1 MIPLVHGSCS
11 FARIALAN
19 IQAGA
24 HWISVGMK
32 KSVTIQLKSGAAKV
46 YRLDASEL
54 CGVVQEASKRRIDN
68 REASV
73 SCTAERSCCQ
83 HCT

>member
-1 MIPLVHGSCS
+1 LFLVFLGGIKPMIPLVHGSCS

-32 KSVTIQLKSGAAKV
+32 KSVTIQLKSV
-46 YRLDASEL
+46 L
-54 CGVVQEASKRRIDN
+54 RRSIAWMLLN
-68 REASV
+68 FVE
-73 SCTAERSCCQ
+73 
-83 HCT
+83 